1 MWWPEPFLKRFVL
14 IGVFVVVSVVA
25 SGLAFA
31 RPWDSTDSGA
41 GEAAVQQAT
50 LRPGEI
56 LLVLTNESEESAR
69 VEQIIVSDAF
79 VDFHQ
84 TQDEVKPG
92 GAERITILYPWVSGE
107 SYDVRLMT
115 ASGATVEY
123 QIEEARAG
131 TQHA

>member
-1 MWWPEPFLKRFVL
+1 VL
-14 IGVFVVVSVVA
+14 IGALVVVIAVA
-25 SGLAFA
+25 SRLAFA
-31 RPWDSTDSGA
+31 RPWESTGSGG

-56 LLVLTNESEESAR
+56 SLVLTNESEESAQ
-69 VEQIIVSDAF
+69 VAQVILNDAF

-84 TQDEVKPG
+84 TRSELKPG
-92 GAERITILYPWVSGE
+92 AAERITISYPWISGE
-107 SYDVRLMT
+107 NYDVRLMT

-123 QIEEARAG
+123 EIEEARAG

>member
-1 MWWPEPFLKRFVL
+1 VLKRFML
-14 IGVFVVVSVVA
+14 IGVFVVVIAVA

-31 RPWDSTDSGA
+31 RPWDSTDNGG
-41 GEAAVQQAT
+41 GEAAVQRAT

-56 LLVLTNESEESAR
+56 SLVLSNESEESAR
-69 VEQIIVSDAF
+69 VAQIILNDAF

-84 TQDEVKPG
+84 SQGEVKPG
-92 GAERITILYPWVSGE
+92 AAERITISYPWIPGE

-123 QIEEARAG
+123 EIEEARAG
-131 TQHA
+131 TQQS

>member
-1 MWWPEPFLKRFVL
+1 MLKRVVL
-14 IGVFVVVSVVA
+14 IGAIVVVIAVA

-31 RPWDSTDSGA
+31 QPWDSTDSGG

-56 LLVLTNESEESAR
+56 SLVFSNESEESAR
-69 VEQIIVSDAF
+69 VAQIILNDAF

-84 TQDEVKPG
+84 THSEVKPG
-92 GAERITILYPWVSGE
+92 AAERITISYPWISGE
-107 SYDVRLMT
+107 NYDVRLMT

-123 QIEEARAG
+123 EIEEARAG

>member
-1 MWWPEPFLKRFVL
+1 VLKRIVL
-14 IGVFVVVSVVA
+14 IGLSVVVIAVA
-25 SGLAFA
+25 SGLALV
-31 RPWDSTDSGA
+31 RPWDSANTGS

-56 LLVLTNESEESAR
+56 SLVLTNDSEESAR
-69 VEQIIVSDAF
+69 VAQIILNDAF

-84 TQDEVKPG
+84 NHSEVKPG
-92 GAERITILYPWVSGE
+92 AAERITISYPWISGE
-107 SYDVRLMT
+107 NYDVRLMT

-123 QIEEARAG
+123 EIEEARAG

>member
-1 MWWPEPFLKRFVL
+1 MVLKRVVL
-14 IGVFVVVSVVA
+14 TEVVA
-25 SGLAFA
+25 VVIAVAAFLAFT
-31 RPWDSTDSGA
+31 RPWDGTDSGA
-41 GEAAVQQAT
+41 GQAAVQQAT

-69 VEQIIVSDAF
+69 VAQVIVSDAF

-123 QIEEARAG
+123 AIEDASAG

>member
-1 MWWPEPFLKRFVL
+1 ML
-14 IGVFVVVSVVA
+14 IGVSVVVIAVA
-25 SGLAFA
+25 SGLALV
-31 RPWDSTDSGA
+31 RPWDSTDTGS

-56 LLVLTNESEESAR
+56 SLVLTNESEESAR
-69 VEQIIVSDAF
+69 VAQIILNDAF

-84 TQDEVKPG
+84 NHSEVKPG
-92 GAERITILYPWVSGE
+92 AAERITISYPWISGE
-107 SYDVRLMT
+107 NYDVRLLT

-123 QIEEARAG
+123 EIEEARAG

>member
-1 MWWPEPFLKRFVL
+1 VSLKRVVV
-14 IGVFVVVSVVA
+14 IGVVVIVLAVA
-25 SGLAFA
+25 SVLALA
-31 RPWDSTDSGA
+31 RPWDRTNNGS

-56 LLVLTNESEESAR
+56 SLVLSNESEESAR
-69 VEQIIVSDAF
+69 VAQIILNDAF

-84 TQDEVKPG
+84 SQGEVKPG
-92 GAERITILYPWVSGE
+92 AAERITISYPWIPGE

-123 QIEEARAG
+123 EIEEARAG
-131 TQHA
+131 TQQS

>member
-1 MWWPEPFLKRFVL
+1 VLKRFVL
-14 IGVFVVVSVVA
+14 IGVFVVVIAVA

-31 RPWDSTDSGA
+31 RPWSTDSGG

-56 LLVLTNESEESAR
+56 SLVLSNESEESAR
-69 VEQIIVSDAF
+69 VAQIILNDAF

-84 TQDEVKPG
+84 TESEVKPG
-92 GAERITILYPWVSGE
+92 AAERITISYPWIPGE
-107 SYDVRLMT
+107 NYDVRLMT

-123 QIEEARAG
+123 EIEEARAG
-131 TQHA
+131 TQQS

>member
-1 MWWPEPFLKRFVL
+1 MLKRAAL
-14 IGVFVVVSVVA
+14 IGVLVVVTAVA

-31 RPWDSTDSGA
+31 WPWNSSDSGG

-50 LRPGEI
+50 LRPGQMS
-56 LLVLTNESEESAR
+56 LVLSNESEESAQ
-69 VEQIIVSDAF
+69 VAQIILNDAF

-84 TQDEVKPG
+84 TESEVKPG
-92 GAERITILYPWVSGE
+92 AAERITIWYPWISGE
-107 SYDVRLMT
+107 NYDVRLMT

-123 QIEEARAG
+123 EIEEARAG